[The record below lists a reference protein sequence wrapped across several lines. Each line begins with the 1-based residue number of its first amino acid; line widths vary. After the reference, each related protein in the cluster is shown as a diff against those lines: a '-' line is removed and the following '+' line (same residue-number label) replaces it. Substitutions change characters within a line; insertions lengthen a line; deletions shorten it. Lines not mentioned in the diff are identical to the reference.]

1 MLHVINWEGADTM
14 TVSGLETQQFPQTVS
29 SVTQEDR
36 LVTGVRPTHNANDK
50 TKEQQEPRTPSPIQD
65 HVTLS
70 KEAQELSAFDPQTSK
85 NNTFQRSF

>member
-1 MLHVINWEGADTM
+1 M

-36 LVTGVRPTHNANDK
+36 QVTGVRPTHNANDK
-50 TKEQQEPRTPSPIQD
+50 TKEQQEPRAPSPIRDQ
-65 HVTLS
+65 VTLS

-85 NNTFQRSF
+85 NNTFQSSPSPFDR

>member
-1 MLHVINWEGADTM
+1 M
-14 TVSGLETQQFPQTVS
+14 TVSGLEAQQVPQTVS

-36 LVTGVRPTHNANDK
+36 QVTSVRPTHNANDK
-50 TKEQQEPRTPSPIQD
+50 TKEQQEPRAPFPIQD

-85 NNTFQRSF
+85 NNTFQRSPSPFDR